1 MDNSRAIICD
11 AYLVLLGR
19 QPWETEITY
28 WRDFFRAGGSMAD
41 LYEEILSSYEGQLMQ
56 KRTQRPQA
64 PKLLPCTSP
73 TARGKAENAQPWPGA
88 SRSDRIEAWEKSPTT
103 I

>member
-41 LYEEILSSYEGQLMQ
+41 LYEEILSSHEGQLMQ
-56 KRTQRPQA
+56 QRTQRPQA
-64 PKLLPCTSP
+64 AQTVAVYDPHGQR
-73 TARGKAENAQPWPGA
+73 RG
-88 SRSDRIEAWEKSPTT
+88 
-103 I
+103 

>member
-28 WRDFFRAGGSMAD
+28 WRDFFRAGGSMAG
-41 LYEEILSSYEGQLMQ
+41 LYEEILSSHEGQLMQ
-56 KRTQRPQA
+56 KRLQQA
-64 PKLLPCTSP
+64 PGGGAVAVYELRSQR
-73 TARGKAENAQPWPGA
+73 RG
-88 SRSDRIEAWEKSPTT
+88 
-103 I
+103 